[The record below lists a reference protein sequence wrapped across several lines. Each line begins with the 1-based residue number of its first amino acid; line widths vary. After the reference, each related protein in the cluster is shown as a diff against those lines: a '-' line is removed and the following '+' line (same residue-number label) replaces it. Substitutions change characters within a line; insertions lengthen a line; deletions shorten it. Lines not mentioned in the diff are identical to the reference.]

1 MKVTMPIRQI
11 LIILPFL
18 FLGANSLSAQMMPRD
33 IGADSVTSA
42 VFPVISYDSN
52 EGLIGGVLFNRY
64 DYRGNVEPFNNYIES
79 SALVSTKGFIQ
90 FDARYEQTRTF
101 GREVRSLIDLFFHRY
116 TTDHFFGIGN
126 NATFNNNLWEEEYYY
141 FTSVGFGADYR
152 LRRPVYSD
160 KDNQFD
166 LMAGISSE
174 YNIPYIREQES
185 SFADIMPNGSKG
197 GWVNA
202 LNTGFI
208 WENRDSEFDP
218 HTGNRAEF
226 ELRFSPDVI
235 STYAFTT
242 ARLELRQYFYLFN
255 WLTVAN
261 RLEARTSGGNVPFW
275 ELSSLGNRET
285 LRGYPLNRF
294 QGNSSVAY
302 NLELRAWVL
311 KFPEAYNLKFGGHLF
326 SDFGRVF
333 TGQDNFNDLFEGYKQ
348 TVGIGG
354 AMSIFH
360 PDFIFRGEISFSE
373 DVSRIYIGIGYVF

>member
-1 MKVTMPIRQI
+1 MPIRCI
-11 LIILPFL
+11 LIILL
-18 FLGANSLSAQMMPRD
+18 FLCLGLSSLSAQMMPRD
-33 IGADSVTSA
+33 VGADSVTSA

-64 DYRGNVEPFNNYIES
+64 DYRGNMEPFNNYIES

-90 FDARYEQTRTF
+90 FDFRYEKNRAL
-101 GREVRSLIDLFFHRY
+101 GLEVRSLIDLFFHRY
-116 TTDHFFGIGN
+116 PTDYFFGIGN
-126 NATFNNNLWEEEYYY
+126 NTTFSNSLWEDEYYY
-141 FTSVGFGADYR
+141 FESIGFGGAYR
-152 LRRPVYSD
+152 LRNPVYNGEES
-160 KDNQFD
+160 QFD
-166 LMAGISSE
+166 LMAGIGSE

-185 SFADIMPNGSKG
+185 SFAEVLPNGTEG
-197 GWVNA
+197 GWVNM

-226 ELRFSPDVI
+226 ELRFSPDLI
-235 STYAFTT
+235 STYALTT

-261 RLEARTSGGNVPFW
+261 RVEARTAAGNVPFW

-294 QGNSSVAY
+294 RGNSSVAY

-311 KFPEAYNLKFGGHLF
+311 KFPEAYDLKFGGHVF

-333 TGQDNFNDLFEGYKQ
+333 TGRDDFNDLFEGYKQ

-360 PDFIFRGEISFSE
+360 PDFIFRGEIGFSE